1 MKTYNRY
8 RFSLQWTAETTE
20 KVQVGEFIN
29 SLGNR
34 KSEFIITAVT
44 EYIAAHPE
52 VRING
57 QKPQVIIKPSFTHE
71 ELEKMVRAIVA
82 ENMRNAAPSELMK
95 EDTASETASD
105 EADIAVMLDNL
116 DAFLQ

>member
-1 MKTYNRY
+1 VKTNDKY
-8 RFSLQWTAETTE
+8 RFSLQWAAETTE
-20 KVQVGEFIN
+20 KIQAGEFIN

-57 QKPQVIIKPSFTHE
+57 QKPQVFIKPCFTHS
-71 ELEKMVRAIVA
+71 ELEEMVRAIIA
-82 ENMRNAAPSELMK
+82 ENIPSIVPPRVNV
-95 EDTASETASD
+95 ETAAEPVPD
-105 EADIAVMLDNL
+105 EVDIAVMLDNL